1 MKKKSKKLS
10 LPEATDLLKKI
21 VLKAHQN
28 SQHKNIGSRFKSI
41 FGLQKTSIGMF
52 LDSLLDEYKKNISAK
67 DFNNEVE
74 EIFDVM
80 HDRQDIWDKY
90 QKGGD
95 YPHTFTYAGILMLES
110 FTGEKG
116 DEKIKE
122 EAANAMLLEIK
133 NSGLD

>member
-1 MKKKSKKLS
+1 MKKKSQKKT

-28 SQHKNIGSRFKSI
+28 AQHKNMGSRFKSI

-52 LDSLLDEYKKNISAK
+52 LDFLLDEYKKNVPTK
-67 DFNNEVE
+67 DFNKEVE
-74 EIFDVM
+74 ELFDVM

-122 EAANAMLLEIK
+122 EAAQAMLDEIRY
-133 NSGLD
+133 SGLD